1 MALTQEEVQAV
12 AHLARLELSAEELE
26 QQGRHLNDF
35 LTHIEALQELD
46 LTGVEPT
53 SHSVPLFNV
62 LRDDVATPSLTRGEA
77 LQNAPQ
83 SHDGCFIVPR
93 IIEE

>member
-1 MALTQEEVQAV
+1 MALTQEEVRTV
-12 AHLARLELSAEELE
+12 AQLARLDLSVEELE
-26 QQGRHLNDF
+26 QQGRHLNAF
-35 LTHIEALQELD
+35 LAHIEALQGLD

-62 LRDDVATPSLTRGEA
+62 LRDDKAAASLTREEA
-77 LQNAPQ
+77 LQNAPESQ
-83 SHDGCFIVPR
+83 NGCFVVPR